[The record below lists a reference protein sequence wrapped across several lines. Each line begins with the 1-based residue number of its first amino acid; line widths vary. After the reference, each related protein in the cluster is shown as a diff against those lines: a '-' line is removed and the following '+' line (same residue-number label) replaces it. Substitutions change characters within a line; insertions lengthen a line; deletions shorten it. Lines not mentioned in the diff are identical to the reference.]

1 MTSSNVESEYATLKE
16 DLAKLRADV
25 AALSAAVRTTAS
37 DTVQEQVDVIR
48 DRINHLARDAREEG
62 QQRLDDLAGQ
72 IEERPLTSVLLAFGV
87 GLLIG
92 KLFDR

>member
-1 MTSSNVESEYATLKE
+1 MTSSNVESEFATLKD

-25 AALSAAVRTTAS
+25 AALSAAVRDTAS
-37 DTVQEQVDVIR
+37 DTVQEQIDAIR
-48 DRINHLARDAREEG
+48 DRISHLASDAREES